1 MQAVQQKEI
10 GEIKRVTGLCPFVI
24 TMVNP
29 SLEELN
35 AAGVKLKEE
44 PKYSGQNS
52 EGNPNYR
59 LDFRLEN
66 PGIDIIND
74 KGEIENT
81 GKITRKYSIWLE
93 NRDEVSSK
101 GNVRVVNDILQHSW
115 SSSVEAISE
124 NPKMDWFKTDKNA
137 RVAKV
142 GEVALLE
149 FFSKLLGLSRG
160 SQDGSIPPDYVKFNT
175 SFDDIF
181 NGKLNELR
189 EYIKSAQKVG
199 NGLTYL
205 LGVKTTDDGKMY
217 DDVYGRYFQSSRNK
231 KTDGFTKSLNE
242 EYGQFKSNYQNS
254 LEFKFF
260 NSSNALVAPDSQV
273 TAKVDSF

>member
-10 GEIKRVTGLCPFVI
+10 GEIKRFTGLCPFVI

-29 SLEELN
+29 NLEALN

-52 EGNPNYR
+52 EGNANYR
-59 LDFRLEN
+59 LDFWLEN
-66 PGIDIIND
+66 PGVDFTNE
-74 KGEIENT
+74 KGETENT
-81 GKITRKYSIWLE
+81 GKLTRKYSIWLE

-101 GNVRVVNDILQHSW
+101 GNVRIVNDILQHSW

-160 SQDGSIPPDYVKFNT
+160 SQDGSIPADHVKFNT

-181 NGKLNELR
+181 NGKLTELR

-260 NSSNALVAPDSQV
+260 NSSNALVAPDSPA
-273 TAKVDSF
+273 TAKVDLF